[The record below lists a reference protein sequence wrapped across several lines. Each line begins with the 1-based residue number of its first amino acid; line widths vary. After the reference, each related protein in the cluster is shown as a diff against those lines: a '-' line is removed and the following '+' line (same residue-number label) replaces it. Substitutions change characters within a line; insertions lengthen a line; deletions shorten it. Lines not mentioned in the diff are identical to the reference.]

1 MKLANAI
8 GVMPLVAAFALAG
21 SPAMAEDRSAGE
33 AVNDARLEGQL
44 WASYA
49 LNRHLNPFDLEV
61 DVKDGK
67 ATLKGEVE
75 ESVQRDLAEEIAAGI
90 SGIDDVD
97 NRIEVVSD
105 RQVSDQR
112 SEGRSFG
119 DRISDATTT
128 ATVKSKLL
136 WNRNTEGLSIE
147 VSTADSVVTL
157 EGQADSDASKQLAER
172 LAENTDGVEKVD
184 NRITVAAQAGTGG
197 AMARDSDRDAGDT
210 VSDAWI
216 TSKVKSTLL
225 FSSAVSG
232 TDISVE
238 TRDGVVTLEGE
249 VGNDA
254 EKALAVELARDIRGV
269 KDVDDSEL
277 RVETS

>member
-8 GVMPLVAAFALAG
+8 GVLPLVAAFALAG
-21 SPAMAEDRSAGE
+21 SPAIAEERSAGE

-44 WASYA
+44 WASFA
-49 LNRHLNPFDLEV
+49 LNQHLNPFDLEV
-61 DVKDGK
+61 DVKQGQAK
-67 ATLKGEVE
+67 LAGEVE
-75 ESVQRDLAEEIAAGI
+75 ESVQRDLAEEIAIGI

-105 RQVSDQR
+105 REVRREQSAD
-112 SEGRSFG
+112 SSFG

-147 VSTADSVVTL
+147 VSTQNGVVTL
-157 EGQADSDASKQLAER
+157 EGEADSDASKQLAER
-172 LAENTDGVEKVD
+172 LAANTDGVEDVD
-184 NRITVAAQAGTGG
+184 NRITVSAQASTGR
-197 AMARDSDRDAGDT
+197 AAASDSGRDAGDA
-210 VSDAWI
+210 VSDSWI

-225 FSSAVSG
+225 FSSGVPG

-238 TRDGVVTLEGE
+238 TRDGVVTLDGE
-249 VGNDA
+249 VSSEA
-254 EKALAVELARDIRGV
+254 EKELAIELARDIRGV
-269 KDVDDSEL
+269 KEVDDSAL
-277 RVETS
+277 RVESS

>member
-119 DRISDATTT
+119 NRISDATTT

-147 VSTADSVVTL
+147 VSTADGVVTL
-157 EGQADSDASKQLAER
+157 EGEADSDASKQLAER
-172 LAENTDGVEKVD
+172 LAENTDGVKKVD

-254 EKALAVELARDIRGV
+254 EKALAVELTRDIRGV